1 MCYSRKVEPSVIE
14 REMQESRN
22 KEEFTGKVEAI
33 TIKQIVEN
41 AKVNS
46 RFGERYLS
54 ILILCMYIFH
64 HGKECV
70 M

>member
-22 KEEFTGKVEAI
+22 KEEFTGKIETI

-41 AKVNS
+41 AKINS
-46 RFGERYLS
+46 RDRKS
-54 ILILCMYIFH
+54 
-64 HGKECV
+64 V
-70 M
+70 V